1 MSSFLT
7 TSDMLVQNVDDD
19 PDNLDP
25 VNCYRLQ
32 IMNAE
37 RTRLGTASSHI
48 KAVTS
53 DEDHTT
59 VPSPPPFAK
68 MQRPFRAEHACFCGH
83 SARLI
88 RGPDILFKVS
98 LFRPSFTLYI
108 AGK

>member
-59 VPSPPPFAK
+59 FPSPPPL
-68 MQRPFRAEHACFCGH
+68 QRCRDRFEQNMPVFVA
-83 SARLI
+83 
-88 RGPDILFKVS
+88 
-98 LFRPSFTLYI
+98 TLH
-108 AGK
+108 G